1 MLRVLSNRTDWTD
14 IGDLSCLSLGYSFQ
28 EIALDLAK
36 RLPARQKLQLIEA
49 IVPDLAAPLAA
60 AEEKAQPLRSLY
72 GLWKDLGV
80 DLSAEDIDAA
90 RRDMWGM
97 FPREDV

>member
-1 MLRVLSNRTDWTD
+1 MAILDP
-14 IGDLSCLSLGYSFQ
+14 SF
-28 EIALDLAK
+28 EEVLDLAK
-36 RLPARQKLQLIEA
+36 RLPPRQKLQLIEA
-49 IVPDLAAPLAA
+49 IVPDLAGPLAA
-60 AEEKAQPLRSLY
+60 AEEKARPLQSLY

-90 RRDMWGM
+90 RRDMWGT

>member
-1 MLRVLSNRTDWTD
+1 MATLEP
-14 IGDLSCLSLGYSFQ
+14 SF
-28 EIALDLAK
+28 EEVLDLAK
-36 RLPARQKLQLIEA
+36 RLPPRQKLRLIEA
-49 IVPDLAAPLAA
+49 IVSDLAAPLAE
-60 AEEKAQPLRSLY
+60 AEEKAKPLRSLY

-90 RRDMWGM
+90 RRDMWGP

>member
-1 MLRVLSNRTDWTD
+1 MATLEP
-14 IGDLSCLSLGYSFQ
+14 SF
-28 EIALDLAK
+28 ETVLDLAK

-49 IVPDLAAPLAA
+49 MVPDLAASLAA

-90 RRDMWGM
+90 RRDMWGT
-97 FPREDV
+97 FPRDDV

>member
-1 MLRVLSNRTDWTD
+1 METLEP
-14 IGDLSCLSLGYSFQ
+14 SF
-28 EIALDLAK
+28 EAVLDLAK

-49 IVPDLAAPLAA
+49 MVPDLAASLAA

-90 RRDMWGM
+90 RRDMWGT
-97 FPREDV
+97 FPRDDV

>member
-1 MLRVLSNRTDWTD
+1 MATLAPTLEEV
-14 IGDLSCLSLGYSFQ
+14 
-28 EIALDLAK
+28 LDLAK
-36 RLPARQKLQLIEA
+36 RLPPYQKLRLIEA
-49 IVPDLAAPLAA
+49 IVPDLAAPLAE
-60 AEEKAQPLRSLY
+60 AEEKTKPLRSLY

-90 RRDMWGM
+90 RRDMWGT